1 MYFQWKNHQHFVLM
15 LPFLIN
21 EQPTS
26 NVTMNCK
33 LLYCSIICHCV
44 CMLRSFELLSASNVI
59 ISSTQDEGDDGSS
72 QELLRPT
79 PDDQPHV
86 NLFVALCIE
95 EARIQL

>member
-1 MYFQWKNHQHFVLM
+1 
-15 LPFLIN
+15 
-21 EQPTS
+21 
-26 NVTMNCK
+26 
-33 LLYCSIICHCV
+33 
-44 CMLRSFELLSASNVI
+44 MLRSFELLSASNVI
-59 ISSTQDEGDDGSS
+59 ISSTPDEGDDGSS